1 MKRKI
6 ILAVSIVLILT
17 LSLLTFVACFDNQD
31 DKKDDTVKVVSVV
44 LDKESAEMT
53 VGDTLQLTETV
64 IPENATDKSVNW
76 HSSNSAVATV
86 TDGLVTAVAPGSATI
101 VASSADGEKTAN
113 CVVTVSPAQ
122 GGSDSP
128 NDNYVLPTNLKVV
141 FNENE
146 GYVVTVIKVGQ
157 DFYVSYF
164 DPEDNSYEEEFY
176 TYMNDETWVVCDRT
190 FYEGEEEEWKYWKK
204 YAPSDITQDVF
215 KEEFIVTVEMVEQYL
230 QQYYQNNMAFNNRE
244 VEFYY
249 TQEDGSEI
257 TIYIDAQSGIV
268 LKYFVKD
275 EDQVEY
281 DMEVTMFDESVTDFG
296 DLDLPSDD
304 LINND
309 PNADFGKVMAYDG
322 SEITI
327 TFYHNMGVNLRAVLD
342 EYIAKFNELYPNITI
357 NHRQVGSFDDL
368 HSQTKIEI
376 ERGNQPNLV
385 YCYPD
390 HVADYNLDD
399 AVMPLDEYISNSEFG
414 LSSAQINDFIDGFYQ
429 QGKEYGDG
437 KTYSLPFSKATEV
450 MYYNKALFDQY
461 GLSVPT
467 TWEEMELVC
476 KAIKEIAPSAIPLG
490 YDSESNLF
498 INMCYQLD
506 SAYTSVDAPH
516 YLFNNATNKGF
527 VQMLKDWF
535 DKGYIITQ
543 DTYGGYTS
551 DLFLGGTCWMSIGSS
566 AMANHYRP
574 GSSSGVEVG
583 VAPIP
588 QANAEDPKVVS
599 LGPDLCILKAD
610 GQEMAATWLF
620 VKYLLTSA
628 EFQADFSLTSG
639 YMPVIESAVEH
650 PVYQDFLAQAN
661 GTTNLLA
668 SAIKVAF
675 QQKDA
680 YFALPAFSSSNTERT
695 AVGNIFVYVFNG
707 EKTVDQAFEDAYN
720 GCVY

>member
-6 ILAVSIVLILT
+6 VLALCIVLILT
-17 LSLLTFVACFDNQD
+17 LSLLTFVACFGNEDDN
-31 DKKDDTVKVVSVV
+31 TVKVV
-44 LDKESAEMT
+44 
-53 VGDTLQLTETV
+53 
-64 IPENATDKSVNW
+64 
-76 HSSNSAVATV
+76 
-86 TDGLVTAVAPGSATI
+86 
-101 VASSADGEKTAN
+101 
-113 CVVTVSPAQ
+113 
-122 GGSDSP
+122 SDSP

-190 FYEGEEEEWKYWKK
+190 FYEGEEKEWEYWKK
-204 YAPSDITQDVF
+204 YEPSDITQDIF
-215 KEEFIVTVEMVEQYL
+215 NEEFIVTAEIVEEYL
-230 QQYYQNNMAFNNRE
+230 QQYYQNNTTFKNRE

-309 PNADFGKVMAYDG
+309 PNSDFGKVVAYDG
-322 SEITI
+322 SEVRI
-327 TFYHNMGVNLRAVLD
+327 TFYHTMGTNLRVVLD
-342 EYIAKFNELYPNITI
+342 KYIAEFNELYPNITI
-357 NHRQVGSFDDL
+357 IHTQVGSFDDL

-399 AVMPLDEYISNSEFG
+399 VVMPLDEYISNSEFG
-414 LSSAQINDFIDGFYQ
+414 LSSAQIDDFIDGFYQ
-429 QGKEYGDG
+429 QGKEFGDG
-437 KTYSLPFSKATEV
+437 KMYSLPFSKSTEV
-450 MYYNKALFDQY
+450 MYYNKTLFDQY

-467 TWEEMELVC
+467 TWDEMEAVC
-476 KAIKEIAPSAIPLG
+476 ATIKEIDPSAIPLG
-490 YDSESNLF
+490 FDSESNWF

-506 SAYTSVDAPH
+506 SPYISADEPH
-516 YLFNNATNKGF
+516 YLFNNATNKSL
-527 VQMLKDWF
+527 VQKLNEWYKH
-535 DKGYIITQ
+535 GYITTQ
-543 DTYGGYTS
+543 NMFGGYTS
-551 DLFLGGTCWMSIGSS
+551 ELLKNGGSWMSIGSS
-566 AMANHYRP
+566 AGANHLYRP
-574 GSSSGVEVG
+574 SSTDGFEVG
-583 VAPIP
+583 IATIP
-588 QANAEDPKVVS
+588 QIDPSNSKVIS
-599 LGPDLCILKAD
+599 QGPDICIFKAD
-610 GQEMAATWLF
+610 EQEMAATWLF

-628 EFQADFSLTSG
+628 EFQAEFSMCSG

-680 YFALPAFSSSNTERT
+680 YFAVPAFYGSHTART
-695 AVGNIFVYVFNG
+695 AVGMILVHVFNG
-707 EKTVDQAFEDAYN
+707 DKTVDQAFEDAYN
-720 GCVY
+720 DCVYL